1 MTYIDILLVIVI
13 VVAIILGGLYFLNR
27 WAAKKYGAQQDMI
40 EKSKMVTNIFVLNKK
55 KMRLKDANLPK
66 LVLQNMPKFYTVFK
80 MPMVQAKIG
89 NKIMNLICDKKVYK
103 TIELKK
109 NCKVEMAGI
118 YILSYANGKK
128 ITAEKMQTKIK
139 VQR

>member
-1 MTYIDILLVIVI
+1 MTYLDILLL
-13 VVAIILGGLYFLNR
+13 VAIIVALILGSMYFLNR
-27 WAAKKYGAQQDMI
+27 WAAKKYGDQQDMI

-66 LVLQNMPKFYTVFK
+66 AFVENVPKFYRFFK
-80 MPMVQAKIG
+80 LPMVQAKIG

-109 NCKVEMAGI
+109 NSKVELAGI
-118 YILSYANGKK
+118 YILNYAHGKK
-128 ITAEKMQTKIK
+128 ITADKMKNVVK
-139 VQR
+139 VKR